1 VDVTTSTDR
10 EYFQNMYDESTD
22 PWNFATSSYE
32 QRKYALTINS
42 LPRERYRN
50 AFEPGCSIGVLS
62 ELLASRCE
70 RLLATDIVSSAL
82 EQAKKRLRRYE
93 NVVVE
98 SRAIPE
104 SWPDEVFDLVVLS
117 EVAYYFDAGSLRD
130 ILALI
135 VRSTLPGAHVIGVHW
150 RGETDYPLTGD
161 RAHELMNA
169 NDQLRR
175 IVHHLE
181 EKFTLDLWERV
192 T

>member
-1 VDVTTSTDR
+1 MDVTTSTDR

-22 PWNFATSSYE
+22 PWNFATSFYE

-175 IVHHLE
+175 IVHHLD

>member
-82 EQAKKRLRRYE
+82 EQAKKRLRKYE

-161 RAHELMNA
+161 RAHELINA

-181 EKFTLDLWERV
+181 EEFTLDLWERV

>member
-1 VDVTTSTDR
+1 VDVMTSTDR
-10 EYFQNMYDESTD
+10 QYFQNMYDESTD

-82 EQAKKRLRRYE
+82 EQAEQRLSKYE

-98 SRAIPE
+98 SRAIPG

-117 EVAYYFDAGSLRD
+117 EVAY
-130 ILALI
+130 
-135 VRSTLPGAHVIGVHW
+135 
-150 RGETDYPLTGD
+150 
-161 RAHELMNA
+161 
-169 NDQLRR
+169 
-175 IVHHLE
+175 
-181 EKFTLDLWERV
+181 
-192 T
+192 

>member
-1 VDVTTSTDR
+1 VGVMTSTDR
-10 EYFQNMYDESTD
+10 EYFQSMYDESTD

-82 EQAKKRLRRYE
+82 EQAKQRLRKCE

-98 SRAIPE
+98 SRAIPG

-117 EVAYYFDAGSLRD
+117 EVAYYFDAESLRD

-135 VRSTLPGAHVIGVHW
+135 LRSTLPGAHVIGVHW

-161 RAHELMNA
+161 RVHELINA
-169 NDQLRR
+169 HDQLRR

-181 EKFTLDLWERV
+181 EEFTLDLWERV

>member
-82 EQAKKRLRRYE
+82 EQAKKRLRKYE

>member
-1 VDVTTSTDR
+1 VDVMTSTDR

-82 EQAKKRLRRYE
+82 EQAKLRLRKYE

-98 SRAIPE
+98 SRAIPG

-161 RAHELMNA
+161 RAHELINA

-181 EKFTLDLWERV
+181 EEFTLDLWERV

>member
-82 EQAKKRLRRYE
+82 EQAKKRLRKYE

-181 EKFTLDLWERV
+181 EMFTLDLWERV

>member
-1 VDVTTSTDR
+1 MMTSTDR
-10 EYFQNMYDESTD
+10 EYFQNMYDENTD

-82 EQAKKRLRRYE
+82 EQAKQRLRKCE

-98 SRAIPE
+98 SRAIPG

-161 RAHELMNA
+161 RAHELINA

-181 EKFTLDLWERV
+181 EEFMLDLWERV

>member
-70 RLLATDIVSSAL
+70 RLLAADIVSSAL
-82 EQAKKRLRRYE
+82 EQAKKRLRKYE

-175 IVHHLE
+175 IVHHLD

>member
-1 VDVTTSTDR
+1 
-10 EYFQNMYDESTD
+10 M
-22 PWNFATSSYE
+22 
-32 QRKYALTINS
+32 
-42 LPRERYRN
+42 
-50 AFEPGCSIGVLS
+50 
-62 ELLASRCE
+62 
-70 RLLATDIVSSAL
+70 
-82 EQAKKRLRRYE
+82 
-93 NVVVE
+93 VE
-98 SRAIPE
+98 SRAIPG

-117 EVAYYFDAGSLRD
+117 EVAYYFDAGTLRD

-161 RAHELMNA
+161 RAHELINA

-181 EKFTLDLWERV
+181 EEFTLDLWERV

>member
-82 EQAKKRLRRYE
+82 EQAKKRLRKYE

-175 IVHHLE
+175 IVHHLD